1 MRAETIAAA
10 IGLFAVTNIDDLVI
24 LALLFGR
31 AAGDRRAERAIL
43 AGQLAGFGAIVVLAL
58 VATAGATLLPD
69 DAIPYLG
76 LLPLALGVRA
86 AWALRGGEDEEGAP
100 PALGVGAVAALT
112 LANGGDNVGVYVPVF
127 ARADAGAVA
136 TTIAAFLVLV
146 VAWCWAGRRLA
157 RHPPVARLLARWGH
171 VLLPV
176 VLVAL
181 GVAILVEGDAGA

>member
-1 MRAETIAAA
+1 
-10 IGLFAVTNIDDLVI
+10 
-24 LALLFGR
+24 
-31 AAGDRRAERAIL
+31 
-43 AGQLAGFGAIVVLAL
+43 VLAL

-76 LLPLALGVRA
+76 VLPVALGVRA
-86 AWALRGGEDEEGAP
+86 AWALRDGEDDDGVP
-100 PALGVGAVAALT
+100 PTLGVGAVAALT

-127 ARADAGAVA
+127 ARADAGAVV

-181 GVAILVEGDAGA
+181 GVAILVESGAFGSVA